1 MGARLLRAAG
11 SPGQEAPCG
20 GAGVS
25 LQMDSHNLSLLEGAR
40 GLRRER
46 LPGSFGQAQLAAGGS
61 NQGGV
66 VRNMCETCGGG
77 SEFFLGKINFLLD
90 STPQKSANAVALATK
105 VLIRRTIDSGKAST
119 FMTRKSP

>member
-1 MGARLLRAAG
+1 
-11 SPGQEAPCG
+11 
-20 GAGVS
+20 
-25 LQMDSHNLSLLEGAR
+25 MDSHNLSLLEGAR

-66 VRNMCETCGGG
+66 VRNMCETCGAG

-90 STPQKSANAVALATK
+90 STPQKSANAVCTLTK
-105 VLIRRTIDSGKAST
+105 KEFYRYKISNQGFSRHGCPRGNLRPIFAQP
-119 FMTRKSP
+119 SPARQLRAGSPKMVSAI